1 MTTRLKSVLQ
11 VHEEDLRGAWF
22 ERMLE
27 SYPEEARNYFH
38 KVRKDFTNPVGSNL
52 YQSLSALLHELIS
65 EEPDADVINEHVQL
79 ILRIKA
85 VQEVL
90 PSQAVS
96 FIPALKQIVEK
107 CCGAELKKSGVTLD
121 EWLDFYSDIDT
132 VALYAF
138 DSYSESRTL
147 IYEMRLEQIKET
159 NDILVKANLLDQA
172 LDMENF
178 MQCSSSL
185 DGDCSSCGGQCQVDI
200 VKGV

>member
-11 VHEEDLRGAWF
+11 AYEEDLRAAWF

-27 SYPEEARNYFH
+27 SYPEESRKYFK
-38 KVRKDFTNPVGSNL
+38 KVNRDFANPVGSNL
-52 YQSLSALLHELIS
+52 HHSLSALLHELLQ
-65 EEPDADVINEHVQL
+65 ENPDADIINEQVQM

-96 FIPALKQIVEK
+96 FIPALKQIIEK
-107 CCGAELKKSGVTLD
+107 NCGTALKKEGISLE

-147 IYEMRLEQIKET
+147 IYEMRLAQIKET

-185 DGDCSSCGGQCQVDI
+185 DGECSSCGGQCQVDI